1 MKQLLL
7 PILIILAL
15 PLVFQSTPTEIL
27 KLKVYDTFIKIPE
40 ESGNFV
46 ILNITEEDVEREGGY
61 PLPRQRLAEIQ
72 IDLLNK
78 GAVGIGWVISFPQA
92 DRMGGDEMFASALE
106 YAPSV
111 IAMFEDGKGNYPASP
126 GTVVIGNDIGGILSL
141 GVKQNLPLL
150 ANNTLNGLA
159 IAPTD
164 IDQLVRRIPLLVK
177 TPNNEWIPSFG
188 TQIYKALFNVKT
200 YIIKTNDNGISEIS
214 IRGIPPVK
222 TDSFGRKWI
231 SWINTPQ
238 TNLQEMDVSG
248 KFVFV
253 GVTANGVMPQ
263 IATPVGLLEP
273 HKIQAALA
281 ESILVQDSPY
291 IPDWSLAAEVVMLVS
306 FVTLVWFALHLLG
319 ITWGITIATVLM
331 FITGGLG
338 YYFISKGL
346 LVDVSWT
353 LISEFITGSIAF
365 YLRFRQQY
373 KLRQQIKKQFEHYLD
388 PRQVKK
394 LQDDP
399 SSLVLGGERRYCTF
413 LFTDV
418 RGFTA
423 MSEKLE
429 PEQVTE
435 IMNKALTIQ
444 ADAVKK
450 YGGMV
455 DKYIGDAMMAIFN
468 APIDLS
474 DHETLAV
481 LCAEEIQDKIKQAKL
496 GVEIG
501 IGVNSGYAVVGNMG
515 SETRF
520 DYTAIGDAVN
530 LAARLESSTKE
541 VGEDIVIGYDTIH
554 VKNFSDQI
562 ILRELKSIYVK
573 GKEKPINIYTIVA
586 DG

>member
-1 MKQLLL
+1 MKRLLL
-7 PILIILAL
+7 PVVIILSL
-15 PLVFQSTPTEIL
+15 PLFFQTTPTEIL
-27 KLKVYDTFIKIPE
+27 KLKVFDSFIQTPQ

-61 PLPRQRLAEIQ
+61 PLPRQRLAQIQ
-72 IDLLNK
+72 IDLLNE
-78 GAVGIGWVISFPQA
+78 GAIGVGWVISFPQA
-92 DRMGGDEMFASALE
+92 DRMGGDEMFAEALG

-111 IAMFEDGKGNYPASP
+111 IAMFEDGKGNFPASP
-126 GTVVIGNDIGGILSL
+126 GTVVIGNDNGGILSS
-141 GVKQNLPLL
+141 GVKSNLPLL
-150 ANNTLNGLA
+150 SNNTLQGLA

-164 IDQLVRRIPLLVK
+164 VDQLVRRIPLLVK
-177 TPNNEWIPSFG
+177 TSNDDWIPSFG
-188 TQIYKALFNVKT
+188 TQIYKSLFDVKT

-222 TDSFGRKWI
+222 TDSYGRKWI
-231 SWINTPQ
+231 SWVNTPQ
-238 TNLQEMDVSG
+238 TDLKKMEVAG

-281 ESILVQDSPY
+281 ESILIQNSPY
-291 IPDWSLAAEVVMLVS
+291 IPDWSLAAELMMLIVFVS
-306 FVTLVWFALHLLG
+306 LVWFALHYLG
-319 ITWGITIATVLM
+319 ITWGITVATMLM
-331 FITGGLG
+331 VTTGSLG
-338 YYFISKGL
+338 YYLISKGL

-353 LISEFITGSIAF
+353 LISEFISGSIAF

-429 PEQVTE
+429 PEEVTK
-435 IMNKALTIQ
+435 IMNQVLTIQ
-444 ADAVKK
+444 A
-450 YGGMV
+450 
-455 DKYIGDAMMAIFN
+455 
-468 APIDLS
+468 
-474 DHETLAV
+474 ETV
-481 LCAEEIQDKIKQAKL
+481 NFYD
-496 GVEIG
+496 G
-501 IGVNSGYAVVGNMG
+501 I
-515 SETRF
+515 
-520 DYTAIGDAVN
+520 
-530 LAARLESSTKE
+530 
-541 VGEDIVIGYDTIH
+541 
-554 VKNFSDQI
+554 
-562 ILRELKSIYVK
+562 
-573 GKEKPINIYTIVA
+573 
-586 DG
+586 

>member
-1 MKQLLL
+1 MKRLLL
-7 PILIILAL
+7 PVVIILSL
-15 PLVFQSTPTEIL
+15 PLLFQSTPTEIL
-27 KLKVYDTFIKIPE
+27 KLKVFDTFIQIPQ

-46 ILNITEEDVEREGGY
+46 ILNITEEDVEQEGGY

-72 IDLLNK
+72 VDLLGK
-78 GAVGIGWVISFPQA
+78 GALGVGWVISFPQA
-92 DRMGGDEMFASALE
+92 DRMGGDEDFARSLG

-111 IAMFEDGKGNYPASP
+111 IAMFEDGKGNFPETP
-126 GTVVIGNDIGGILSL
+126 GTVVLGDNNGGIIST
-141 GVKQNLPLL
+141 GVKQNLLL
-150 ANNTLNGLA
+150 LSNHTLQGLA

-164 IDQLVRRIPLLVK
+164 VDQLVRRIPLLVK
-177 TPNNEWIPSFG
+177 TPNDEWIPSFG

-214 IRGIPPVK
+214 IKGIPPVK

-231 SWINTPQ
+231 SWVDTPQ
-238 TNLQEMDVSG
+238 TDLQEMEVNG

-263 IATPVGLLEP
+263 ISTPVGLLEP

-281 ESILVQDSPY
+281 ESILIEDSPY
-291 IPDWSLAAEVVMLVS
+291 IPDWSLAAELMMLIAFVS
-306 FVTLVWFALHLLG
+306 LVWFALHYLG
-319 ITWGITIATVLM
+319 ITWGITVATMLM
-331 FITGGLG
+331 VTTGSLG
-338 YYFISKGL
+338 YYLISKGL

-353 LISEFITGSIAF
+353 LISEFISGSIAF

-429 PEQVTE
+429 PEEVTK
-435 IMNKALTIQ
+435 IMNQVLTIQ
-444 ADAVKK
+444 AETVNFYD
-450 YGGMV
+450 GMV

-468 APIDLS
+468 APIDLP
-474 DHETLAV
+474 DHETAAV
-481 LCAEEIQDKIKQAKL
+481 SCAKEIQDKIKMANID
-496 GVEIG
+496 VEIG
-501 IGVNSGYAVVGNMG
+501 VGVNSGYAVVGNMG
-515 SETRF
+515 SDTRF

-554 VKNFSDQI
+554 APSFNNEIALKK
-562 ILRELKSIYVK
+562 LKSIKVK
-573 GKEKPINIYTIVA
+573 GKEKSINIYTII
-586 DG
+586 